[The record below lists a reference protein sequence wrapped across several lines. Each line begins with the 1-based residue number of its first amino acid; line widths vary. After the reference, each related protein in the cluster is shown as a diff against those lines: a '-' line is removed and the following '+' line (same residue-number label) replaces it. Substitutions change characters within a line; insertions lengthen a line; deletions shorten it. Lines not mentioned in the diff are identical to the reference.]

1 MSDKAINR
9 SFLIRQLVII
19 LEEFGIAEERF
30 LNQCNIKDIDKCEE
44 SDFPKIFESA
54 YTLCDDKSFMVTL
67 GQRIDLSY
75 FGSLGFALMSC
86 SNLSEALKLLQRY
99 KLLSGQGLNYQVIN
113 SDDSGTL
120 IRIRVDVG
128 NDLLKKLITEL
139 VISQF
144 LYIGRVIADI
154 DIPGIEVRFSHL
166 GVKNTKRYESILRT
180 KVLFNHLHSEIYF
193 PININNL
200 ELKGRD
206 SAVNMIFQEQ
216 CEELLRG
223 LNSVENFSA
232 ATRRILLHNGDHFPD
247 IEYVAK
253 ELHISESTLRR
264 RLKDE
269 SSSYR
274 IICDE
279 VRNLLAKK
287 YLTTTNL
294 TISEIAILLNYS
306 EPASFRRAFVRWN
319 SSNPNDYRDSK
330 S

>member
-9 SFLIRQLVII
+9 SFLIKQLVII
-19 LEEFGIAEERF
+19 LEEFGITEENF
-30 LNQCNIKDIDKCEE
+30 LNQCNIEDIDKCEE

-54 YTLCDDKSFMVTL
+54 YMLSDDKSFMVRL

-86 SNLSEALKLLQRY
+86 PNLSEALKLLQRY
-99 KLLSGQGLNYQVIN
+99 KLLSGQGLNYQIIN
-113 SDDSGTL
+113 SDDAGAL

-128 NDLLKKLITEL
+128 NDLHKKLITEL
-139 VISQF
+139 AMSQF
-144 LYIGRVIADI
+144 LYIGRVITDV
-154 DIPGIEVRFSHL
+154 DLPGIEVRFSHL
-166 GVKNTKRYESILRT
+166 GAQHTKRYESILRT
-180 KVLFNHLHSEIYF
+180 KVLFNHPHSEIYI

-200 ELKGRD
+200 ELKGRN
-206 SAVNMIFQEQ
+206 SAVNIIFQEQ
-216 CEELLRG
+216 CEELLRN

-232 ATRRILLHNGDHFPD
+232 ATRRILLLNGDHFPD

-253 ELHISESTLRR
+253 ELHMSESTLRR
-264 RLKDE
+264 RLKAE

-294 TISEIAILLNYS
+294 TILEIAILLNYS
-306 EPASFRRAFVRWN
+306 ESASFRRAFVRWN
-319 SSNPNDYRDSK
+319 SSTPNEYRHSN